1 MPDPSVSPSTPLVPF
16 KLLPQCWSSEGV
28 SLSRWVHVWVLYEEL
43 PGSPAVSCSASI
55 PAGFCSQ
62 KLWEL
67 TNVFLALEPW
77 AGRLGMGLGYCCG
90 WLRIINHANIHVSKT
105 RPPSTGRGRI
115 PWPQW
120 SGEAERSNWMFF
132 QSVTFL
138 MANSQKWKRGQ
149 VEGLRLFFFFLIYLL
164 IMLLQ
169 SSHFPPFIPLH
180 PAHPLPFF
188 RYYWNTILG
197 GKKPTIF
204 S

>member
-28 SLSRWVHVWVLYEEL
+28 SLSRWVLVWVLYEEL

-149 VEGLRLFFFFLIYLL
+149 VEGLRLFSFFFNIFIDYA
-164 IMLLQ
+164 ITVVP
-169 SSHFPPFIPLH
+169 FPPLH
-180 PAHPLPFF
+180 STPSCPPPPF
-188 RYYWNTILG
+188 L
-197 GKKPTIF
+197 
-204 S
+204 